1 MNVKDQYKQYVLYDP
16 YMRAMKAELKKLS
29 LGIQHVW
36 GVDRAKPDS
45 DYTYQEVFKLDNS
58 ENDGKIMKLEV
69 LKTRNRRGSYVHS
82 RNVQALSLF

>member
-1 MNVKDQYKQYVLYDP
+1 MNIKERYKEYLNDIYGLISVDGTITT
-16 YMRAMKAELKKLS
+16 KELFDS
-29 LGIQHVW
+29 LNKREKEKI
-36 GVDRAKPDS
+36 DS